1 MKLKVLLFL
10 FAPFFCWSQDSIAW
24 KLHWELKELTSPIW
38 NIDAFGNIILAEKD
52 NIRKLDSTGR
62 QLFVQSSKNLGV
74 ISSIDP
80 SNPMKTLVFSEQQ
93 QIVSY
98 IDNTLSKQQ
107 EIIELDEF
115 ELSYV
120 TLIATSAQPDK
131 FWIYDQDNSK
141 IVLISKNELQRQR
154 IENTQGLLGCK
165 DILQLFEHE
174 KYLYLIDKQK
184 GIFQF
189 DMYGTLTN
197 RWEISGINW
206 LQIEGN
212 YAYFLSDGSMQIYH
226 LNDLTSTTFQIPKDN
241 YLRFKKHGNSFVFS
255 TLEGLEKY
263 SIEIVK

>member
-1 MKLKVLLFL
+1 MKFTVLILL
-10 FAPFFCWSQDSIAW
+10 FAPIFCWSQDSINW
-24 KLHWELKELTSPIW
+24 IFNWELKELTSPIW
-38 NIDAFGNIILAEKD
+38 NVDAFGNIVLAEKD

-62 QLFVQSSKNLGV
+62 QLFIQSSKNLGV

-107 EIIELDEF
+107 EMIELSDF

-120 TLIATSAQPDK
+120 TQIATSAQPDK

-141 IVLISKNELQRQR
+141 IVLIAKNKLQSQR
-154 IENTQGLLGCK
+154 IENIQGLLGCK
-165 DILQLFEHE
+165 DIVQLFEHE

-189 DMYGTLTN
+189 DLYGTLTN
-197 RWEISGINW
+197 RWEIKGINW

-212 YAYFLSDGSMQIYH
+212 YAYFLANGQLRVFH
-226 LNDLTSTTFQIPKDN
+226 LLDMTTTEIKIPKNN
-241 YLRFKKHGNSFVFS
+241 YQKFKKLGNTFVFS
-255 TLEGLEKY
+255 TFNTLEKY

>member
-1 MKLKVLLFL
+1 MKLAVLILL
-10 FAPFFCWSQDSIAW
+10 FAPIFSWSQDSINW
-24 KLHWELKELTSPIW
+24 TFSWELKELTSPIW
-38 NIDAFGNIILAEKD
+38 NVDAFGNIILAEKD

-62 QLFVQSSKNLGV
+62 QLFIQSSKNLGV

-107 EIIELDEF
+107 EMIELNDF

-141 IVLISKNELQRQR
+141 IVLIAKNQLQSQR
-154 IENTQGLLGCK
+154 IENIQGLLGCK
-165 DILQLFEHE
+165 EIIQLFEHE
-174 KYLYLIDKQK
+174 KYLYLVDKQQ

-189 DMYGTLTN
+189 DLYGTLTN
-197 RWEISGINW
+197 RWEIKGISW

-212 YAYFLSDGSMQIYH
+212 YAYYLANGRLQIFH
-226 LNDLTSTTFQIPKDN
+226 LQDMTATEIKIPKTN
-241 YLRFKKHGNSFVFS
+241 YLKFKKLGNTFVFS
-255 TLEGLEKY
+255 TFNTLEKY
-263 SIEIVK
+263 SIEIIK